1 MSVAACDLY
10 FRETMTKVA
19 NVVEDKYLAAVAG
32 AMDWGRMN
40 LPKVAERC
48 DAKAD
53 EDLTALRNN
62 GLIKDFKPAAL
73 DFCRARL
80 ELYKAHAMA
89 MEAAA

>member
-1 MSVAACDLY
+1 MNVEACDLY
-10 FRETMTKVA
+10 FREKMA
-19 NVVEDKYLAAVAG
+19 QMARVVEEKYLGAVAG
-32 AMDWGRMN
+32 AMDWGRQN
-40 LPKVAERC
+40 LPEVAERC

-62 GLIKDFKPAAL
+62 GLIDDFKPVAL

-80 ELYKAHAMA
+80 ELYKGHALA

>member
-1 MSVAACDLY
+1 MSIEACDSY

-19 NVVEDKYLAAVAG
+19 NVVEDRYLEAVSG
-32 AMDWGRMN
+32 AMDWGRAY

-48 DAKAD
+48 DARAD
-53 EDLTALRNN
+53 EELTVLRNN
-62 GLIKDFKPAAL
+62 GLIAEFKVAAL

-80 ELYKAHAMA
+80 ELYKAHALA